1 MEPNFQKSFQY
12 LQRSIKVTDK
22 VSKAITMVDDTS
34 TIMKSNISQLIKNSE
49 AIQQKLLPE
58 SQNIKIIAQK
68 TKNDAE

>member
-1 MEPNFQKSFQY
+1 LEPNFQKSFQY

>member
-1 MEPNFQKSFQY
+1 
-12 LQRSIKVTDK
+12 
-22 VSKAITMVDDTS
+22 MVDDTS